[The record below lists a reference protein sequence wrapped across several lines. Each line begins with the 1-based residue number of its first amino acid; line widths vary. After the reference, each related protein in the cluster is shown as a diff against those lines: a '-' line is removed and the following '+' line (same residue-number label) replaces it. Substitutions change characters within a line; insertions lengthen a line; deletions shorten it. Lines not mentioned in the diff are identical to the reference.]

1 MAARKTFSAERI
13 LELALP
19 YAVPAIGLFLVYN
32 YLTKGTTKQQEDVD
46 AVGGTP
52 TKDGSTTSNISASN
66 AANIAT
72 SQFDAMQGF
81 GTNENILFNSLNGL
95 NGKALQLVYQ
105 KFGLKPYL
113 IAGYFPAWATGTNLD
128 LFSWYRNELD
138 TNELIQMRQVWAKSG
153 LVL

>member
-1 MAARKTFSAERI
+1 MAARKVFSVERV
-13 LELALP
+13 LQLALP

-32 YLTKGTTKQQEDVD
+32 YLTKGSKKEQEDVD
-46 AVGGTP
+46 RVFGTP
-52 TKDGSTTSNISASN
+52 TKDGSTTSNISESN

-81 GTNENILFNSLNGL
+81 GTNEDILFSSLNGL

-113 IAGYFPAWATGTNLD
+113 IAGYFPAWATGTPLD

-138 TNELIQMRQVWAKSG
+138 TQELIKMRQVWAKSG

>member
-1 MAARKTFSAERI
+1 MATRKGISIERI
-13 LELALP
+13 LELTLP

-32 YLTKGTTKQQEDVD
+32 YFTKGTTKQQEDVD
-46 AVGGTP
+46 AVSDTP
-52 TKDGSTTSNISASN
+52 TKDGSTTSNISDSN

-72 SQFDAMQGF
+72 TQFDAMQGF
-81 GTNENILFNSLNGL
+81 GTLEYMLFNSLNGL

-113 IAGYFPAWATGTNLD
+113 IAGYFPEFASGTPLD

>member
-1 MAARKTFSAERI
+1 MAARKGISVERI

-19 YAVPAIGLFLVYN
+19 YAVPAVGLFLVYN
-32 YLTKGTTKQQEDVD
+32 YLTKGTTKQQSDVN
-46 AVGGTP
+46 AVTGTP

-66 AANIAT
+66 ASNIAT
-72 SQFDAMQGF
+72 TQFDAMQGF
-81 GTNENILFNSLNGL
+81 GTDEAMLFNSLQSL

-113 IAGYFPAWATGTNLD
+113 IAGFFPAWATGTPLD

-138 TNELIQMRQVWAKSG
+138 TNELIKMRQIWAKSG

>member
-32 YLTKGTTKQQEDVD
+32 YFTKGATKQQEDVD

-52 TKDGSTTSNISASN
+52 TKDGSVTSNISASN

-81 GTNENILFNSLNGL
+81 GTDEAMLFNSLQGL

-113 IAGYFPAWATGTNLD
+113 VAGYFPSWASGTPLD
-128 LFSWYRNELD
+128 LFTWYRNELD
-138 TNELIQMRQVWAKSG
+138 TGELLQMKQVWAKSG
-153 LVL
+153 LLL

>member
-1 MAARKTFSAERI
+1 MATRKGINLERI

-19 YAVPAIGLFLVYN
+19 YAVPAVGLFLVYN
-32 YLTKGTTKQQEDVD
+32 YFTKGTTKQQKDVD
-46 AVGGTP
+46 AVGNTP
-52 TKDGSTTSNISASN
+52 TKDGSVTSNISSSN

-81 GTNENILFNSLNGL
+81 GTDEEMLFNSLNGL

-113 IAGYFPAWATGTNLD
+113 IAGYFPAWATGTPLD

-138 TNELIQMRQVWAKSG
+138 TREMIKMRQVWAKSG
-153 LVL
+153 LLL